1 MNVAP
6 FPSQIETSM
15 TPRPTLGARARRFV
29 LELPLDSPDGF
40 GGVIRRYAAGPQLWG
55 AIALVKGDERVRAD
69 RPEQAV
75 THRVTLRYREGV
87 TAAMRLTCGLRR
99 FRIKAAADPDGRRRD
114 LVCLVEEVS
123 P

>member
-1 MNVAP
+1 
-6 FPSQIETSM
+6 M
-15 TPRPTLGARARRFV
+15 TPRPTLGTRARRVV
-29 LELPLDSPDGF
+29 LELPLESPDGF
-40 GGVIRRYAAGPQLWG
+40 AGVIRRYAAGPQLWG
-55 AIALVKGDERVRAD
+55 AVAMVKGEERPRAD
-69 RPEQAV
+69 RAEQAI